1 MKLFL
6 STTLVISSIALV
18 GCVKTIDS
26 NSNTASINQVTGAA
40 IYTLEDVAA
49 HATEDDCWTVVND
62 TVYDITSLIA
72 THPTPNVT
80 LGCGIDG
87 TDLFVGTNPEGK
99 DHSEEA
105 QAKIAEYEIGEFAK

>member
-6 STTLVISSIALV
+6 STTLVISSIVFA

-26 NSNTASINQVTGAA
+26 NSDTPSINQVTGAT

-49 HATEDDCWTVVND
+49 HATETDCWTVVND

-87 TDLFVGTNPEGK
+87 TGLFVGTDPEGK

-105 QAKIAEYEIGEFAK
+105 QAKMVEYEIGEFAQ